1 MTLYL
6 EAKIHFFQRLFKYHR
21 NFSNDFSAV
30 RRNFSNEFCRSGGVS
45 RKVLVFPVNQAD
57 YDLYHRV
64 HLVRMALGNHQ
75 CQGHEGGVGDAL

>member
-1 MTLYL
+1 MT
-6 EAKIHFFQRLFKYHR
+6 FQIPIVIFLTTFRQF
-21 NFSNDFSAV
+21 AV
-30 RRNFSNEFCRSGGVS
+30 IFPTSFAGLVPRVRACL

-64 HLVRMALGNHQ
+64 HLVRMALGNHK